1 MTLRAS
7 LRRSTIAALFAA
19 ALTFAAGIAH
29 ADPAAERAPATESF
43 EHVAAKFDL
52 LGTLIG
58 RYGAEIEVLASS
70 RDSLTFYP
78 FHVSSEA
85 AGSKSF
91 LEGDPDYSYTTQT
104 RGFGLDV
111 QYRRYIGPHTGGR
124 GFFVAPGFVVQ
135 SFTADTTQECA
146 SSYSY
151 NNPGATCPGPF
162 PIVHQA
168 FTYFGPSFDIGGQ
181 AVLPFGLTFAV
192 SLGVHYRSVVGGSL
206 DESRMPWGWLIDA
219 GPGLRPRLR
228 MQIGWAFL

>member
-1 MTLRAS
+1 MRLPS
-7 LRRSTIAALFAA
+7 LGRSTAALF
-19 ALTFAAGIAH
+19 LAAGVTFSTTQAH
-29 ADPAAERAPATESF
+29 AEAPPDESF
-43 EHVAAKFDL
+43 QRVVTKFDMLGPL
-52 LGTLIG
+52 LG

-70 RDSLTFYP
+70 RDSLSFYP

-85 AGSKSF
+85 AGSKTF

-111 QYRRYIGPHTGGR
+111 QYRRYFGSHVGGR

-151 NNPGATCPGPF
+151 NNPGMTCPGPF
-162 PIVHQA
+162 PTNHQS

-192 SLGVHYRSVVGGSL
+192 SIGLHYRSVVGGSL
-206 DESRMPWGWLIDA
+206 DESQMPWGWSLDA
-219 GPGLRPRLR
+219 GSGWRPRLR
-228 MQIGWAFL
+228 MEIGWAFL